1 MMLAHMYTY
10 IDMYVCAAVGTVY
23 RLDSNILATLL
34 LLYNQFLSG
43 CSEQKLSVRCMS
55 ICPKSPYTINQF
67 KPLQQIRQQ
76 ALRAYC
82 PNYTLCRQAHS
93 RLGEGCCPKLLILIL
108 KLWQEFYPRA
118 RNRL

>member
-55 ICPKSPYTINQF
+55 ICPQSPYINQF
-67 KPLQQIRQQ
+67 KPHQQIRQQ

-82 PNYTLCRQAHS
+82 PNVYTVQAGTQQAGGRMLPQAPYSHIKTMA
-93 RLGEGCCPKLLILIL
+93 RIL
-108 KLWQEFYPRA
+108 PA
-118 RNRL
+118 G